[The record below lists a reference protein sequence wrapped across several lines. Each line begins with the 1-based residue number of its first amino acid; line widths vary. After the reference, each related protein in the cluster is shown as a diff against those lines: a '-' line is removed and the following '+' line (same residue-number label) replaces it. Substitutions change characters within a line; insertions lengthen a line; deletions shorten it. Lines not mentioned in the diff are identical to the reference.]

1 MVFSA
6 FMVGFRF
13 LGIGTGCCAW
23 LVWDLFSID
32 IVVDEI
38 IAVKLGSVL
47 ASARTILQILKNSS
61 ISAANFFLFML
72 FIGGSLVLSLFTL
85 LNVLLKIALGPFI
98 AIIR

>member
-6 FMVGFRF
+6 FLVGFRF
-13 LGIGTGCCAW
+13 LGIGTVSCAW
-23 LVWDLFSID
+23 LVWDLFPID

-61 ISAANFFLFML
+61 ISAADFLPFML
-72 FIGGSLVLSLFTL
+72 FIGGSLVLRLFTR
-85 LNVLLKIALGPFI
+85 LNVL
-98 AIIR
+98 